1 MRVFECL
8 RLDSGLGNRSKA
20 QVDADVAGTVKVD
33 GETKSMTNPTD
44 PPIPLGHLS
53 CEALWTTAEVA
64 RFLACT
70 PRHVVNLQMNGLPH
84 FYVGR
89 LVRFD
94 PAEVRAFLRDRRRLE
109 SGVKRRRSRFAS
121 QLDLARN

>member
-1 MRVFECL
+1 M
-8 RLDSGLGNRSKA
+8 
-20 QVDADVAGTVKVD
+20 QVDADATATDKVD
-33 GETKSMTNPTD
+33 GETKSMTNTND
-44 PPIPLGHLS
+44 PPSPLGHLS

-94 PAEVRAFLRDRRRLE
+94 PAEIRAFLRDHRRLE
-109 SGVKRRRSRFAS
+109 SGVKRRRTRFAG